1 MNYPLDDSSAVLWP
15 FWASLLPLPLRQKDL
30 ELGAE
35 MLGGERITMGETV
48 FSFFPP
54 TNPTGAQKPH
64 FISDFEG

>member
-1 MNYPLDDSSAVLWP
+1 MNYHLDDSSAMPWS

-54 TNPTGAQKPH
+54 TGAQKPH